1 MEKQKLLAQGKAK
14 SMYETD
20 SESVL
25 LMEFR
30 DDASAFDGKKMSA
43 LNNKGKVNNQFNAF
57 ILGLLEKEGI
67 ETHFIETISTHESL
81 VKKLDM
87 SVSYTHLTLPTIC
100 SV

>member
-30 DDASAFDGKKMSA
+30 DDASAFDGKK
-43 LNNKGKVNNQFNAF
+43 N
-57 ILGLLEKEGI
+57 
-67 ETHFIETISTHESL
+67 
-81 VKKLDM
+81 
-87 SVSYTHLTLPTIC
+87 VS
-100 SV
+100 SE